1 MLEIEPFWLSVQT
14 INFLALI
21 VLLNYLLFKPL
32 LGLLKERDNNIRGAL
47 DKAKETDKQREALMT
62 QIQSKLSKT
71 RNKAKTVFDDLG
83 KEGQAVQKK
92 ALDEATARAVEI
104 NRKAKEDLEAEAK
117 KVRDSLRKEV
127 EGFSGKIVEKM
138 VGA

>member
-1 MLEIEPFWLSVQT
+1 MLEIEPKWLLVQT

-32 LGLLKERDNNIRGAL
+32 LGLLKERDANIKGAL
-47 DKAKETDKQREALMT
+47 DKAKEMDKQREALLT
-62 QIQSKLSKT
+62 QLQSNLSET
-71 RNKAKTVFDDLG
+71 RSKAKKVFDDLG

-92 ALDEATARAVEI
+92 AMDEATNQAVEI

-127 EGFSGKIVEKM
+127 EVFSRKIVEKM